1 MDEQALIRQA
11 KRGDLDA
18 FNRLIL
24 EYQTLAYNL
33 ALRVMGEEA
42 SAADATQE
50 AFLSAYKGLRGFRG
64 GSFRSWL
71 LRIVTNAC
79 YDELRR
85 RKRRPAASLDEL
97 EEEGEFIDTGQSAWG
112 ETPTNLPEEEAT
124 RAELRR
130 AIEACL
136 RQLPAEFRI
145 VAVLVD
151 VQGHDYADAADVI
164 GKPVGTVKSRLAR
177 ARQRMRECLRST
189 WELFG
194 LEDRLEDEGN
204 DA

>member
-1 MDEQALIRQA
+1 MDEQALIRAA

-33 ALRVMGEEA
+33 ALRVMGDDA

-50 AFLSAYKGLRGFRG
+50 AFLSAYKGIRRFRG
-64 GSFRSWL
+64 GSFRGWL
-71 LRIVTNAC
+71 LRIVTHAC
-79 YDELRR
+79 YDEFRR
-85 RKRRPAASLDEL
+85 RKRRPAASLDAL
-97 EEEGEFIDTGQSAWG
+97 EEDGEFIASDAGSWGQAPSD
-112 ETPTNLPEEEAT
+112 LPEEQAS

-130 AIEACL
+130 AIEICL
-136 RQLPAEFRI
+136 ARLPDEFRI

-151 VQGHDYADAADVI
+151 VQGHDYRAASEVI

-177 ARQRMRECLRST
+177 ARQRMRTCLEGRR
-189 WELFG
+189 ELF
-194 LEDRLEDEGN
+194 LSEVRLEDEGKS
-204 DA
+204 